1 MSVSPPTF
9 KRQYCFD
16 SFTIQLAHNTNRS
29 LARIE
34 SDTKNVSALGAVM
47 AFLYSSYIV
56 TYAIASVCLGTYI
69 DRVSDANNDNVQS
82 AIRNVA
88 GIQFTIIAVLVMAST
103 FVPKG
108 AFAFNPKMLSDEPL
122 DTDLEDEELE
132 YVPGGH
138 SKYKDSHDSHE
149 MVSRVSTM

>member
-1 MSVSPPTF
+1 M
-9 KRQYCFD
+9 
-16 SFTIQLAHNTNRS
+16 NRS

-88 GIQFTIIAVLVMAST
+88 GIQFTIIAVLVMTST

-108 AFAFNPKMLSDEPL
+108 AFKLNPKMLSDEPL

-132 YVPGGH
+132 YVPGGQV
-138 SKYKDSHDSHE
+138 YKDGRDSHE

>member
-1 MSVSPPTF
+1 
-9 KRQYCFD
+9 
-16 SFTIQLAHNTNRS
+16 
-29 LARIE
+29 
-34 SDTKNVSALGAVM
+34 M

-69 DRVSDANNDNVQS
+69 DRVSDANKENIQS

-88 GIQFTIIAVLVMAST
+88 GIQFTVIAVLVMAST

-108 AFAFNPKMLSDEPL
+108 AFAWNPKLLSDEAL
-122 DTDLEDEELE
+122 DTDLEDEDLE

-138 SKYKDSHDSHE
+138 SKNKNSQDSHE

>member
-1 MSVSPPTF
+1 MH
-9 KRQYCFD
+9 
-16 SFTIQLAHNTNRS
+16 LANTMHRS
-29 LARIE
+29 LARLE

-69 DRVSDANNDNVQS
+69 DRVSDANQDNVQS

-88 GIQFTIIAVLVMAST
+88 GIQFTVIAVLVMTST

-108 AFAFNPKMLSDEPL
+108 AFAWNPKMLSDEAL
-122 DTDLEDEELE
+122 DTDLEDEDLE
-132 YVPGGH
+132 YVPGAH
-138 SKYKDSHDSHE
+138 SKSKNSQDSHE

>member
-1 MSVSPPTF
+1 
-9 KRQYCFD
+9 
-16 SFTIQLAHNTNRS
+16 
-29 LARIE
+29 
-34 SDTKNVSALGAVM
+34 M

-69 DRVSDANNDNVQS
+69 DRVSDAKDDHIPS

-88 GIQFTIIAVLVMAST
+88 GIQFTLIAVLVMTST

-108 AFAFNPKMLSDEPL
+108 AFAFNPKMLGDDGL
-122 DTDLEDEELE
+122 DTDLEDEDLE

-138 SKYKDSHDSHE
+138 SKYKDSQDSHE

>member
-1 MSVSPPTF
+1 MT
-9 KRQYCFD
+9 KIG
-16 SFTIQLAHNTNRS
+16 FTDTDHRS

-34 SDTKNVSALGAVM
+34 SDTQNVSALGAVM

-69 DRVSDANNDNVQS
+69 DHVSFVNGDNIQP
-82 AIRNVA
+82 AMRNVA
-88 GIQFTIIAVLVMAST
+88 GIQFTIIAILVMTST

-108 AFAFNPKMLSDEPL
+108 AFALNPKMLSEEPL
-122 DTDLEDEELE
+122 DTDLEDEDLE
-132 YVPGGH
+132 YVPGGYRNKN
-138 SKYKDSHDSHE
+138 SQDSHE

>member
-1 MSVSPPTF
+1 LT
-9 KRQYCFD
+9 KRR
-16 SFTIQLAHNTNRS
+16 FTDTDHRS

-34 SDTKNVSALGAVM
+34 SDTQNVSALGAVM

-56 TYAIASVCLGTYI
+56 IYAIASVCLGTYI
-69 DRVSDANNDNVQS
+69 DHVSFVNGDNIQP

-88 GIQFTIIAVLVMAST
+88 GIQFTIIAILVMTST

-108 AFAFNPKMLSDEPL
+108 AFALNPKMLSEEPL
-122 DTDLEDEELE
+122 DTDLEDEDLE
-132 YVPGGH
+132 YVPGGYRN
-138 SKYKDSHDSHE
+138 KNSHDSHE